1 MQLLQKLLFYSGI
14 KIIERKHDMIFLLIL
29 LPFTLQA
36 MDFSKA
42 ILPKSKSTSCL
53 RKLKRKT
60 RSHLI
65 INEDPDLEIGEPLL
79 GSISD
84 TRSFLAPRDVGFE
97 LGKMKGQLSVIKR
110 VTCCNCFTSLAVQ
123 CCCFSTIWLILF
135 IKIFNGHID
144 FDL

>member
-1 MQLLQKLLFYSGI
+1 
-14 KIIERKHDMIFLLIL
+14 MIFLLIL
-29 LPFTLQA
+29 LPLSLQA

-53 RKLKRKT
+53 RKLQRNKIHSRNF
-60 RSHLI
+60 I
-65 INEDPDLEIGEPLL
+65 INEYPDLEIGEPLL
-79 GSISD
+79 GLISD